1 MNINLDGKLALVCA
15 STRGLGYA
23 CAKGLVEAGS
33 SVILTGRSESGLESA
48 KSTLLMEANNGS
60 NIGRIYTIKVDLDD
74 RTDFERFMIDLGQYP
89 SIDILVVN
97 SGGPAPG
104 DFESFLDVNDFE
116 NKCNQITFP
125 ATRLI
130 KRVLVGMRNK
140 KWGRIINIS
149 SIGLAKP
156 ITGLAVSNASRAYLA
171 GLMTG
176 IANENAGFGIT
187 LNTILPGIIW
197 TDRQKSLTQHDAKMS
212 GVSFEEMV
220 EKKASSVP
228 TGTMGK
234 PEDVGS
240 LVTFLA
246 SEYAGYVNS
255 QCIAVDGGLLGILR

>member
-1 MNINLDGKLALVCA
+1 MCA

-23 CAKGLVEAGS
+23 SAKGLLEAGS
-33 SVILTGRSESGLESA
+33 SVILTGRSESGLKDA
-48 KSTLLMEANNGS
+48 KANLMTELKNAPNKGS
-60 NIGRIYTIKVDLDD
+60 IFTIKVDLDD
-74 RTDFERFMIDLGQYP
+74 RADFERFMDELGKYP
-89 SIDILVVN
+89 NIDILVIN

-104 DFESFLDVNDFE
+104 NFESFLNESDFE
-116 NKCNQITFP
+116 DKCNQITFP
-125 ATRLI
+125 ATKLI
-130 KRVLVGMRNK
+130 KYVLVGMRNK

-149 SIGLAKP
+149 SIGLVKP

-176 IANENAGFGIT
+176 IANENARFGIT

-197 TDRQKSLTQHDAKMS
+197 TDRQKSLTEHDAEMS

-220 EKKASSVP
+220 EKKMSSIP

-246 SEYAGYVNS
+246 SNYAGYVNS
-255 QCIAVDGGLLGILR
+255 QCIAVDGGLLGVLR

>member
-1 MNINLDGKLALVCA
+1 MKINLDGKLALVCA
-15 STRGLGYA
+15 STRGLGFA
-23 CAKGLVEAGS
+23 CAKSLIKAGS
-33 SVILTGRSESGLESA
+33 SVILTGRSEPGLESA
-48 KSTLLMEANNGS
+48 KSTLLMETKNES
-60 NIGRIYTIKVDLDD
+60 DIGRIYTNKVDLDD
-74 RTDFERFMIDLGQYP
+74 RQDFERFMVELRQYP

-104 DFESFLDVNDFE
+104 DFESFASMNDFE
-116 NKCNQITFP
+116 NKCNKITFP
-125 ATRLI
+125 ATSLI
-130 KRVLVGMRNK
+130 KNSLTGMRDK

-176 IANENAGFGIT
+176 IANENAEFGIT

-197 TDRQKSLTQHDAKMS
+197 TDRQKSLTQHDAEIS

-220 EKKASSVP
+220 QKKASSVP

-246 SEYAGYVNS
+246 SEYAGYINS
-255 QCIAVDGGLLGILR
+255 QCIAVDGGLLGIL